1 MKHEPVKNHAE
12 RKRILSLIEQCEKEQ
27 TMNKFIDVNFI
38 NSIIGCALE
47 KVKDEV
53 SPAYYRGARDVLDH
67 INKMAEYKTEPQYD
81 FGEYADRLWK
91 IAYERGKR
99 EALAKDEPQTYITE
113 DRDTQILDAWQVHH
127 RSTTS
132 VEDEPQTEMPRCSV
146 NGTPYD
152 ECGFC
157 EYFNCDTCKCE
168 ADVPRTE
175 RR

>member
-99 EALAKDEPQTYITE
+99 EALAKDEPQT
-113 DRDTQILDAWQVHH
+113 
-127 RSTTS
+127 
-132 VEDEPQTEMPRCSV
+132 EMPRCSV